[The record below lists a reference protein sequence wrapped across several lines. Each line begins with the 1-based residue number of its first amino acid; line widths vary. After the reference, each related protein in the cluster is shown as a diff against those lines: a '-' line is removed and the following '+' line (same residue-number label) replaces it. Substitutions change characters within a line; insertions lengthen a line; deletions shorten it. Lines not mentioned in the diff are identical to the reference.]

1 MGCGKYLYAYYFV
14 KILKFRHVKCMETKK
29 QHIFYNRRLQHAP
42 LVQRL
47 GYEPSKLE
55 TRVRLPDGAFS
66 DVAHCTLVPWIF
78 LFLAKTIDST
88 AAPGTSQSQQVAR
101 THKCCIWRSVNNF
114 VYNAVHIAPSFIALS
129 PVSQCR
135 DLLFFVFYCA
145 R

>member
-1 MGCGKYLYAYYFV
+1 MAEDALKRAGSRRTLKYTRSLLSPRARCGT
-14 KILKFRHVKCMETKK
+14 C
-29 QHIFYNRRLQHAP
+29 AP

-66 DVAHCTLVPWIF
+66 AVAHCTLVPWIF